1 MKKISS
7 ILAAIFLCLLVFVGC
22 KTSAPLSH
30 EYFPVNQAGLSYGA
44 AFDESAVAAFLADHP
59 DYDPEEDYDLMCDAC
74 VPELVSV
81 SSEDSADGYV
91 LEEDLREEPATPAD
105 AMELT
110 KRNSEGY
117 YVNVYDA
124 DTMEIIGVYKIGG
137 TGDN

>member
-1 MKKISS
+1 MRNYSYT
-7 ILAAIFLCLLVFVGC
+7 LTAVLLCLFALAGC
-22 KTSAPLSH
+22 KASAPLSH
-30 EYFPVNQAGLSYGA
+30 EYFPVNQAGFSYGV

-59 DYDPEEDYDLMCDAC
+59 DYDPEKDYDLMRDAC

-91 LEEDLREEPATPAD
+91 LEEDLQEEPATPAD